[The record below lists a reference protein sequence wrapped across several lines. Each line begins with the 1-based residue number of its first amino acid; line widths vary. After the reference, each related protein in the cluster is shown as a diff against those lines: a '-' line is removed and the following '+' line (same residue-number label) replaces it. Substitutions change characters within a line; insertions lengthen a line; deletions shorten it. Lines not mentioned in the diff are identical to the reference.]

1 MGAGGLLAAF
11 SLLICL
17 ASGLMLFQGIQA
29 TLYRAERCNRA
40 AAAVSLAAAVAALVC
55 FAARMGHADRVFGM
69 FANVTSPTTHLL
81 YAAVLFVVVCLVYL
95 VVSVRSEDGSVPRW
109 CGVAAIMFANVTSP
123 TTHLLYAAVLFV
135 VVCLVY
141 LVVSVRS
148 EDGSVPRWCGV
159 AAIVVS
165 LAVAAFVAFGNYNY
179 LHLTTLTPDF
189 WALAAYCVLNALAF
203 GALGQL
209 VLGAVLGCDD
219 ATGFAAKAALPCV
232 VLSAVGMAVVLGVF
246 ALDSQAASAATT
258 SMFSMTKYNVKAAS
272 AVAASDTLAVVLS
285 GASAPLFWGGAVAV
299 GAVVPLVVSAMLF
312 LGKGGKRP
320 VALGAIALV
329 CALVGAVCFRLCLG
343 VIGI

>member
-40 AAAVSLAAAVAALVC
+40 AAAVSLAAAVAALAC
-55 FAARMGHADRVFGM
+55 FAARMGHVERVFGM

-81 YAAVLFVVVCLVYL
+81 YAAVLFVV
-95 VVSVRSEDGSVPRW
+95 
-109 CGVAAIMFANVTSP
+109 A
-123 TTHLLYAAVLFV
+123 
-135 VVCLVY
+135 CLVY

-165 LAVAAFVAFGNYNY
+165 VAVMAFVAFGNYNY
-179 LHLTTLTPDF
+179 LHLSTLTPDF
-189 WALAAYCVLNALAF
+189 WALAAYYVLNALAL
-203 GALGQL
+203 GALGEL
-209 VLGAVLGCDD
+209 VLGGVLGCDD

-232 VLSAVGMAVVLGVF
+232 ALSAVAMAVVLGVF
-246 ALDSQAASAATT
+246 SLDSQAASAATT

-299 GAVVPLVVSAMLF
+299 GAAVPLVVSVVLF

-320 VALGAIALV
+320 VALGLAALA
-329 CALVGAVCFRLCLG
+329 CSIVGAVCFRLCLG
-343 VIGI
+343 AIGI

>member
-55 FAARMGHADRVFGM
+55 FAARMGHADRVFG
-69 FANVTSPTTHLL
+69 
-81 YAAVLFVVVCLVYL
+81 
-95 VVSVRSEDGSVPRW
+95 
-109 CGVAAIMFANVTSP
+109 MFANVTSP

-285 GASAPLFWGGAVAV
+285 GASAPLFWGGVVAV
-299 GAVVPLVVSAMLF
+299 GTVVPLVVSAMLF

>member
-55 FAARMGHADRVFGM
+55 FAARMGHADRVFG
-69 FANVTSPTTHLL
+69 
-81 YAAVLFVVVCLVYL
+81 
-95 VVSVRSEDGSVPRW
+95 
-109 CGVAAIMFANVTSP
+109 MFANVTSP